1 MAETLPGYE
10 VTSFAG
16 VAAPRATPRP
26 IVDRLNRELHTV
38 LKQQDIGK
46 LFAELG
52 GSLKLTTPAEAD
64 VHVRG
69 EIEKWRRI
77 VATRKIEVQ

>member
-1 MAETLPGYE
+1 
-10 VTSFAG
+10 
-16 VAAPRATPRP
+16 
-26 IVDRLNRELHTV
+26 V
-38 LKQQDIGK
+38 LSYPDIGK

-64 VHVRG
+64 SHVRG
-69 EIEKWRRI
+69 EIDKWRRI